1 MSKTLTDFLTPV
13 ENVEETIDLGSRFP
27 EPFHIRAISKATYD
41 GILRRVKGKDGE
53 INAQELE
60 LEMILAGTVSPDF
73 ADAQLCG
80 RCGTLD
86 PKEAIG
92 KVLLAGECVI
102 LSKKIFELSG
112 FDQKRLEVEA
122 KN

>member
-13 ENVEETIDLGSRFP
+13 ENVEESIDLGSRFP
-27 EPFHIRAISKATYD
+27 EPFRIRAISKAAYD
-41 GILRRVKGKDGE
+41 GILRRAKGKDGE
-53 INAQELE
+53 IDAQKLD

-73 ADAQLCG
+73 ADAELCK

-112 FDQKRLEVEA
+112 FDQTRLEQDA